1 MQNQDNML
9 IINKLRVYFNFKTHS
24 QLLFLKLS
32 VILHNYHFTLFKRC
46 GDIDY
51 PLVTATAVVQLVVHE
66 SLNETA
72 VNKHINQFEQFPLCG
87 VLNEL
92 FKEIARIAPD
102 ILVAPFLDGAGKCR
116 EALGLEHWVA
126 TREGNVGKRVGKYHL
141 KNLLNL
147 NFATVSDIPRL
158 GVMTPWATVRTACT
172 VYRSAEA
179 RTIDRSVLHNVEY
192 GYSCH
197 SITGNV

>member
-1 MQNQDNML
+1 ML
-9 IINKLRVYFNFKTHS
+9 TINKLRVYFNFKTHS
-24 QLLFLKLS
+24 QLLFFKLS
-32 VILHNYHFTLFKRC
+32 VILQHYHFTLFKRC

-51 PLVTATAVVQLVVHE
+51 PLVTAAAEVQLVVHE

-72 VNKHINQFEQFPLCG
+72 VNKHINLFKQFPLCR

-102 ILVAPFLDGAGKCR
+102 VLAATLLNGAGKLR
-116 EALGLEHWVA
+116 KALGLEHGVA
-126 TREGNVGKRVGKYHL
+126 TREGNVGKRVGKYNL
-141 KNLLNL
+141 KNLLNINL
-147 NFATVSDIPRL
+147 TTVSDIPRL

-179 RTIDRSVLHNVEY
+179 RTIDRSVLHNVKY